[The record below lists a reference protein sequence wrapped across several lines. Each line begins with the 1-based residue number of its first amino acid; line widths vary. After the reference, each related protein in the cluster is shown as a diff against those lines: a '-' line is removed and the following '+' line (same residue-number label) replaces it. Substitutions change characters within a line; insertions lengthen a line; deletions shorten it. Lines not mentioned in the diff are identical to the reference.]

1 MRPGK
6 VSVLELR
13 VSLDI
18 PGRVSVMPYEI
29 SLDRDPENGLDRYT
43 IVLGPGFARAD
54 SRELSDWLLAAAQN
68 PTASFA
74 IDTSN
79 GPEPGPELAAALA
92 VVGAED
98 LARLGY
104 AKS

>member
-1 MRPGK
+1 
-6 VSVLELR
+6 
-13 VSLDI
+13 
-18 PGRVSVMPYEI
+18 MPYEI
-29 SLDRDPENGLDRYT
+29 SLDRDTETGLDRYT
-43 IVLGPGFARAD
+43 IVVGPGLTSAE

-74 IDTSN
+74 VDLSN
-79 GPEPGPELAAALA
+79 GPAPEPELAAALA

-98 LARLGY
+98 LAGLGY

>member
-1 MRPGK
+1 
-6 VSVLELR
+6 
-13 VSLDI
+13 
-18 PGRVSVMPYEI
+18 MPYEI

-43 IVLGPGFARAD
+43 IVLGPDFRRAD
-54 SRELSDWLLAAAQN
+54 SRELTDWLLAAAQN

-74 IDTSN
+74 IDRSRV
-79 GPEPGPELAAALA
+79 PEPDRELDEALA

-98 LARLGY
+98 LAGLGY